1 MTQKLF
7 LKISLSLGSTEI
19 KEVFDD
25 LSSIRQD
32 SFTLAVAESRV
43 FSNVSKVFY
52 IKTSGT
58 IKLTLLKGAINSVI
72 HCTDSCLLTDSYDSV
87 TVLNEEA
94 TVNYIYC
101 TIS

>member
-1 MTQKLF
+1 MLNS
-7 LKISLSLGSTEI
+7 IEI

-25 LSSIRQD
+25 LPSIRQD
-32 SFTLAVAESRV
+32 SFTLAVAESKV

-58 IKLTLLKGAINSVI
+58 VKLTLLKGAVNSVI
-72 HCTDSCLLTDSYDSV
+72 HCTDSCLLTDSYDSI
-87 TVLNEEA
+87 TVLNEGT

-101 TIS
+101 TVS